1 MLARL
6 PRASMG
12 HAVLL
17 TLPSDGNRPSWSYH
31 HTGTLPRL
39 ISFVSHSYANTGGGG
54 YSSHFGTRQSTAV
67 MRTRYII
74 QVLSFHIL
82 AHSFALFCILK
93 ELNSLLFN
101 RFRTLHQKTPRGG
114 YPFSTI
120 IPPRISREWGG
131 QSSPVFTSFTSLR
144 PYLVLSL
151 LPYIFAS
158 LLPPLQYNRC
168 ASSRGKNEL

>member
-1 MLARL
+1 MAIVLRGRTTIPVRCPDLSPLFLA
-6 PRASMG
+6 
-12 HAVLL
+12 L
-17 TLPSDGNRPSWSYH
+17 TQTPG
-31 HTGTLPRL
+31 
-39 ISFVSHSYANTGGGG
+39 VGG
-54 YSSHFGTRQSTAV
+54 YSSHFGTRQSAAV

-82 AHSFALFCILK
+82 AHSFALFCTSQ
-93 ELNSLLFN
+93 ESNPFLFN
-101 RFRTLHQKTPRGG
+101 RFRTLHQKTPRVGVPCG
-114 YPFSTI
+114 SYA
-120 IPPRISREWGG
+120 PPRISREWGG

-144 PYLVLSL
+144 PYHVLSL

>member
-1 MLARL
+1 MAI
-6 PRASMG
+6 
-12 HAVLL
+12 VLRGRTTIPVRCPGLSPLFL
-17 TLPSDGNRPSWSYH
+17 TLTQTPGMW
-31 HTGTLPRL
+31 
-39 ISFVSHSYANTGGGG
+39 G
-54 YSSHFGTRQSTAV
+54 YSSHFGTRQSAAL
-67 MRTRYII
+67 MRTRRIT
-74 QVLSFHIL
+74 QVLSFDIL
-82 AHSFALFCILK
+82 AHSPAFFCTCQK
-93 ELNSLLFN
+93 LNPFLFN